1 MDALMKRYCAN
12 GCGDPTADTIVNLRS
27 IVEDQRGEP
36 RDDRSLWMTRR
47 QAIIMELGAIE
58 DYLGM
63 ERSIVPKRKRERG

>member
-1 MDALMKRYCAN
+1 MKRYCSN
-12 GCGDPTADTIVNLRS
+12 GCGDPAVDTIVSLRS
-27 IVEDQRGEP
+27 IDEDRGGEP
-36 RDDRSLWMTRR
+36 QGDRTLWMTRR